1 MNEEQKQL
9 EEEILEHDQ
18 NYWVKNDPI
27 ISDADYDLLCRR
39 LAQIDPESKVLHQ
52 IHGAVVSKG
61 AQVTRDK
68 AMLSLDKVYNVDEL
82 RSWALAVSRSV
93 NENFRV
99 SPKFDGLAVEIDGG
113 ILATSGD
120 DGLTG
125 EDISDKL
132 VIVDLTLASGRNEY
146 GELVVMKSILPTLR
160 RSGGE
165 AYKNCRAAAVGI
177 INADD
182 TERRNGRVVAFMPHS
197 STLHTLELGEFETFA
212 WDALCEFVQM
222 ADYPAD
228 GLVIA
233 LVDEVY
239 AESLGETD
247 HHPRHSIALK
257 FKNPS
262 AQTKLL
268 GVEWFCGKHKLTP
281 VAILEPVEIS
291 GCTHDR
297 ASLHN
302 WAQIQRLNLMIGDTV
317 TVERCGDVI
326 LQVTGR
332 DCARGTHLK
341 EIILPMN
348 CPACGALTEAFG
360 VDIRCTNISCG
371 GTATKKLLDALIRI
385 GVEEIGPTIANHL
398 VNFGHD
404 TVPKVF
410 GMDAGSWADVPGF
423 AGPSAAKMHKQFQ
436 NLRLKPVEDYRILA
450 AMNLPGLGLSMSKK
464 ILAKFNLAE
473 VSKVE
478 TDLEHLE
485 GVGPARA
492 ASIREGFDA
501 GLYAWAVGN
510 LNLIHT
516 KGLADRPLVCFT
528 GSHET
533 PRPEW
538 IKLAES
544 RGYAFKNAVT
554 KDLTLL
560 VASRVD
566 TTKALK
572 AAKYGVAVKT
582 YEEFEKDL

>member
-1 MNEEQKQL
+1 MQEEIEQL
-9 EEEILEHDQ
+9 EAEILEHDH
-18 NYWVKNDPI
+18 NYWVKNDPT

-39 LAQIDPESKVLHQ
+39 LAQIDPNSKVLHQ

-61 AQVTRDK
+61 ATVTRDK
-68 AMLSLDKVYNVDEL
+68 AMLSLGKAYSIDEVL
-82 RSWALAVSRSV
+82 KWAKGVSRSLK
-93 NENFRV
+93 EKFRV

-125 EDISDKL
+125 EDVSDKL
-132 VIVDLTLASGRNEY
+132 VIVDLTLASGQNEY
-146 GELVVMKSILPTLR
+146 GELVVMKDVFPTLK

-165 AYKNCRAAAVGI
+165 SYKNCRAAAVGL

-182 TERRNGRVVAFMPHS
+182 TDRRNGRVVAFMPHS
-197 STLHTLELGEFETFA
+197 STLHTLELIEFETFA

-233 LVDEVY
+233 LEDSAY
-239 AESLGETD
+239 AESLGVTD

-262 AQTKLL
+262 AKTKLIDI
-268 GVEWFCGKHKLTP
+268 EWQCGKNKLTP
-281 VAILEPVEIS
+281 VAILEPVVIS

-302 WAQIQRLNLMIGDTV
+302 WAQIQRLGLTKGCTV
-317 TVERCGDVI
+317 EVERCGDVI
-326 LQVTGR
+326 PQVTS
-332 DCARGTHLK
+332 AKSQTVLA
-341 EIILPMN
+341 IPMPLN
-348 CPACGALTEAFG
+348 CPACGSLTEG
-360 VDIRCTNISCG
+360 CGIDIRCTNDTCG

-385 GVEEIGPTIANHL
+385 GIEEIGPTVANHL
-398 VNFGHD
+398 VNFGFD
-404 TVPKVF
+404 TLPKVF
-410 GMDAGSWADVPGF
+410 GMNQGSWADLPGF
-423 AGPSAAKMHKQFQ
+423 AAPSAAKMHKQFQ
-436 NLRLKPVEDYRILA
+436 NLRLKPVEDFRILA
-450 AMNLPGLGLSMSKK
+450 AMNIPGVGLSMSKK

-478 TDLEHLE
+478 TDLENLA

-510 LNLIHT
+510 LTLVTT
-516 KGLADRPLVCFT
+516 KGLADRPLICFT
-528 GSHET
+528 GSHAT
-533 PRPEW
+533 PRAEW
-538 IKLAES
+538 IKKAEEK
-544 RGYAFKNAVT
+544 GYTFKGAVT
-554 KDLTLL
+554 KDLALL
-560 VASRVD
+560 VASRSD
-566 TTKALK
+566 TTKAKK
-572 AAKYGVAVKT
+572 AAAYGVKVMT
-582 YEEFEKDL
+582 YEEFQEELNS